1 MNFPNVDHVINY
13 DLPTP
18 ENLVQY
24 IHAVGRTGRAGNA
37 GLATSFFDPF
47 GPDSLLAKSL
57 IVILEQSMQ
66 FVPEFLRD
74 IVRHQQRIAE
84 QCEQYQH
91 SDTYEEIGL
100 ECEPT
105 TSKECL
111 NLNYNDTW

>member
-1 MNFPNVDHVINY
+1 
-13 DLPTP
+13 
-18 ENLVQY
+18 
-24 IHAVGRTGRAGNA
+24 
-37 GLATSFFDPF
+37 
-47 GPDSLLAKSL
+47 
-57 IVILEQSMQ
+57 MQ

-84 QCEQYQH
+84 QCEQYQN

-111 NLNYNDTW
+111 NLNNDTW

>member
-1 MNFPNVDHVINY
+1 MVFVRSFKTLIIQVDHVINY

-57 IVILEQSMQ
+57 IVVS
-66 FVPEFLRD
+66 
-74 IVRHQQRIAE
+74 
-84 QCEQYQH
+84 
-91 SDTYEEIGL
+91 
-100 ECEPT
+100 
-105 TSKECL
+105 
-111 NLNYNDTW
+111 NLIN